1 MTTATLTA
9 RAHDGVVTGE
19 DPAAKPTRR
28 RFSAAY
34 KLAILEEY
42 ERCSDS
48 GEKGALLRR
57 EGLYTS
63 HIVEWRRAKEVGAL
77 AGLPAGGRC
86 RSWGRSPTM
95 TVALPTAEP
104 SSLGGPA
111 GSRCS
116 RSAGSMQ
123 AGRSAPGGGR
133 YASRHVPARAPGG
146 GYDMAAC
153 PDEPEAVGGQ
163 LALFA

>member
-57 EGLYTS
+57 EGLYSS

-77 AGLPAGGRC
+77 AGLAPKVR
-86 RSWGRSPTM
+86 RSK
-95 TVALPTAEP
+95 
-104 SSLGGPA
+104 
-111 GSRCS
+111 
-116 RSAGSMQ
+116 RSAEQ
-123 AGRSAPGGGR
+123 AEIDRLRRRNEKLEDQLQKHKQALEIQGK
-133 YASRHVPARAPGG
+133 ASELLARL
-146 GYDMAAC
+146 
-153 PDEPEAVGGQ
+153 
-163 LALFA
+163 LAESTEETTQQPKRPKR